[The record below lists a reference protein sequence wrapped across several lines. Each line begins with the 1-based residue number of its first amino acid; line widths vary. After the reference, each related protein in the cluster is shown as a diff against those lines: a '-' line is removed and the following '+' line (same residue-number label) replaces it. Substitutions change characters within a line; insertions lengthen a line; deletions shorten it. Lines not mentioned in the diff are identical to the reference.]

1 MLSLVEQIILT
12 MVVLATIV
20 VFFIPVIKRIWIIA
34 SCQYENR
41 FDSLLRRL
49 FYTFFRVILQLC
61 TLRNERI
68 WTGLAHIMIFYGAL
82 AFDTMTINHVL
93 EGYVDGFYLF
103 GSSGFGLVFSALV
116 DAFAI
121 TVLAGVCFFAFKR
134 FVLKPRAYSTS
145 SLDSALI
152 YTFIFLVT
160 VTYLYYEAILVASHP
175 GEARWAWLSQF
186 IVSKLG
192 LASLSPAALGLNL
205 KISYW
210 LHTLAVFSFIAY
222 VPHSKYF
229 HMFAGPVNLFFRKN
243 EPPATIKPFDLE
255 TAETFGAEKATDFTW
270 KDALDSFSCVECGRC
285 QDVCPAFSSGKALS
299 PKMIIYN
306 LEKHYLASFMA
317 IKKRKREELKRLVP
331 EVFSEEEIWACT
343 TCGACLHVCPFEIE
357 HPKKLIDLR
366 QNLVLAEGKFPAE
379 LRDFFHHLET
389 QANPWG
395 LSAGSRIDWAKGL
408 NIKTAADNP
417 SASYLLWT
425 GCFGAYDEQGKKIAR
440 AMAAILQAAS
450 VDFAILGNEEKCCG
464 DSARRLGNEYL
475 FQTLAADNLKTL
487 ARYRIRNIITFCPH
501 GYNTLKNE
509 YPALIDISGIFN
521 KEEKEFL
528 KSMRVISHLEL
539 LASLLAEK
547 KLPLKKDESR
557 TDPGQAY
564 TYHDACYYGR
574 HNGLFDEPRQVVRAV
589 LGGEAK
595 ELQNS
600 MEHSFCCGA
609 GGGLMWQ
616 EEKRDQRVSYLRA
629 REIIKSGGNLVVT
642 SCPFC
647 LNMLQDGLRDEG
659 ADNIKVMD
667 VAQIVAASLDITEL
681 KDQS

>member
-1 MLSLVEQIILT
+1 MLSLAEQIILT
-12 MVVLATIV
+12 LLVLATIV
-20 VFFIPVIKRIWIIA
+20 VFFIPVIKRLWIIV

-41 FDSLLRRL
+41 FDSLIKRL

-93 EGYVDGFYLF
+93 EGYVNGFYLF
-103 GSSGFGLVFSALV
+103 GSSAPGLFFSATV

-121 TVLAGVCFFAFKR
+121 TVLAGICFFAIKR
-134 FVLKPRAYSTS
+134 FVLKPKAYNTS
-145 SLDSALI
+145 YLDSVLI
-152 YTFIFLVT
+152 YSFIFLVT
-160 VTYLYYEAILVASHP
+160 ATYLYYEAILVASHP

-192 LASLSPAALGLNL
+192 LADLSQAALGLNL

-229 HMFAGPVNLFFRKN
+229 HMFAGPVNLFFRKH
-243 EPPATIKPFDLE
+243 EPTGTIKPINLE
-255 TAETFGAEKATDFTW
+255 ITENFGAEKATDFTW

-285 QDVCPAFSSGKALS
+285 QDVCPAFSSGKTLS

-306 LEKHYLASFMA
+306 LEKYFLTFFGA
-317 IKKRKREELKRLVP
+317 IRRKKREDLPPLVP
-331 EVFSEEEIWACT
+331 EVFKEEEIWACT

-379 LRDFFHHLET
+379 LRDFFHHLES

-395 LSAGSRIDWAKGL
+395 LAVGNRVDWAKGL
-408 NIKTAADNP
+408 NLKTAADNP

-425 GCFGAYDEQGKKIAR
+425 GCLGAYDEQGKKIAR
-440 AMAAILQAAS
+440 AMARVLQAS
-450 VDFAILGNEEKCCG
+450 SIDFAVLGNEEKCCG
-464 DSARRLGNEYL
+464 DSARRLGNEHL
-475 FQTLAADNLKTL
+475 FQTMAQENLKTL
-487 ARYRIRNIITFCPH
+487 TRYRIKDIITFCPH

-509 YPALIDISGIFN
+509 YPALVDLLGVFTE
-521 KEEKEFL
+521 EEKEFL
-528 KSMRVISHLEL
+528 RSMRIISHVEF
-539 LASLLAEK
+539 LAGLLAEK
-547 KLPLKKDESR
+547 KLLLKKSESQTC
-557 TDPGQAY
+557 TDQTY

-574 HNGLFDEPRQVVRAV
+574 HNGLFDQPREVLREVV
-589 LGGEAK
+589 GGEPQ
-595 ELQNS
+595 ELQNFR
-600 MEHSFCCGA
+600 EHSFCCGA
-609 GGGLMWQ
+609 GGGLLWL
-616 EEKRDQRVSYLRA
+616 EEKPAQRVNYLRA
-629 REIIKSGGNLVVT
+629 EEIIQNGSSLVAT

-647 LNMLQDGLRDEG
+647 LTMLQDGLRDKG

-667 VAQIVAASLDITEL
+667 VAELVAASLDITEL
-681 KDQS
+681 R

>member
-1 MLSLVEQIILT
+1 MLSLAEQIILT
-12 MVVLATIV
+12 LLVLATVV
-20 VFFIPVIKRIWIIA
+20 VFFIPVIKRVWIIV

-41 FDSLLRRL
+41 FDSLLKRF

-68 WTGLAHIMIFYGAL
+68 WAGLAHVMIFYGAL

-103 GSSGFGLVFSALV
+103 GSSAFGLVFSASV

-121 TVLAGVCFFAFKR
+121 TVLAGICFFAIKR
-134 FVLKPRAYSTS
+134 FVLKPKAYNTS

-152 YTFIFLVT
+152 YSFIFLVT
-160 VTYLYYEAILVASHP
+160 ATFLYYEAILVASHP

-192 LASLSPAALGLNL
+192 LANLSPAALGFNL

-229 HMFAGPVNLFFRKN
+229 HMFAGPVNLFFRKH
-243 EPPATIKPFDLE
+243 ETSGTIKPLNLE
-255 TAETFGAEKATDFTW
+255 SGEKFGAEKATDFTW

-285 QDVCPAFSSGKALS
+285 QDVCPAFSSGKTLS

-306 LEKHYLASFMA
+306 LEKHFLASFGP
-317 IKKRKREELKRLVP
+317 IRKRKKGELKRLVP

-379 LRDFFHHLET
+379 LRDFFHHLES

-395 LSAGSRIDWAKGL
+395 LAAGSRIDWAKGL
-408 NIKTAADNP
+408 NIKTAADKP
-417 SASYLLWT
+417 SASFLLWT
-425 GCFGAYDEQGKKIAR
+425 GCFGAYDEQGRKIAR
-440 AMAAILQAAS
+440 AMATILKAAGL
-450 VDFAILGNEEKCCG
+450 DFAVLGNEEKCCG

-475 FQTLAADNLKTL
+475 FQTLAVENLKTL
-487 ARYRIRNIITFCPH
+487 AKYRIKNIITFCPH

-509 YPALIDISGIFN
+509 YPALVDSLGIFN
-521 KEEKEFL
+521 EEEKEFL
-528 KSMRVISHLEL
+528 KSIQVISHVEFLSGL
-539 LASLLAEK
+539 LAK
-547 KLPLKKDESR
+547 GKLPLKKAEAEN
-557 TDPGQAY
+557 QVVY

-574 HNGLFDEPRQVVRAV
+574 HNGLFDEPRQVLREVASGS
-589 LGGEAK
+589 LK
-595 ELQNS
+595 ELENFR
-600 MEHSFCCGA
+600 EHSFCCGA
-609 GGGLMWQ
+609 GGGLMWL
-616 EEKRDQRVSYLRA
+616 EEKPGQRVSHLRVE
-629 REIIKSGGNLVVT
+629 EIIKNGSNQVAT

-647 LNMLQDGLRDEG
+647 LTMLQDGLRDKG
-659 ADNIKVMD
+659 VDDIKVMD
-667 VAQIVAASLDITEL
+667 VAQVAASSLDITEL
-681 KDQS
+681 R

>member
-1 MLSLVEQIILT
+1 VLSLAEQIILT
-12 MVVLATIV
+12 LLVLATVV
-20 VFFIPVIKRIWIIA
+20 VFFIPVIKRVWIIV

-41 FDSLLRRL
+41 FDSLLKRF

-103 GSSGFGLVFSALV
+103 GSSAFGLVFSASV

-121 TVLAGVCFFAFKR
+121 TVLAGICFFAIKR
-134 FVLKPRAYSTS
+134 LVLKPKAYNTS

-152 YTFIFLVT
+152 YSFIFLVT

-192 LASLSPAALGLNL
+192 LANLSRPALDLNL

-229 HMFAGPVNLFFRKN
+229 HMFAGPVNLFFRKH
-243 EPPATIKPFDLE
+243 EPSGTIKPLNLE
-255 TAETFGAEKATDFTW
+255 SGEKFGAEKATDFTW

-285 QDVCPAFSSGKALS
+285 QDVCPAFSSGKTLS

-306 LEKHYLASFMA
+306 LEKHFLASFGA
-317 IKKRKREELKRLVP
+317 IIKRKKGDLKRLVP

-379 LRDFFHHLET
+379 LRDFFHHLES

-395 LSAGSRIDWAKGL
+395 LAAGSRIDWAKGL
-408 NIKTAADNP
+408 NIKTAADKP
-417 SASYLLWT
+417 SASFLLWT
-425 GCFGAYDEQGKKIAR
+425 GCFGAYDEQGRKIAR
-440 AMAAILQAAS
+440 AMATILKAAGL
-450 VDFAILGNEEKCCG
+450 DFAVLGNEEKCCG

-475 FQTLAADNLKTL
+475 FQGLAQENLKTL
-487 ARYRIRNIITFCPH
+487 AKYRIKNIITFCPH

-509 YPALIDISGIFN
+509 YPALIDLPGLFN
-521 KEEKEFL
+521 EEEKEFL
-528 KSMRVISHLEL
+528 KSIQVISHVEFLSGL
-539 LASLLAEK
+539 LAK
-547 KLPLKKDESR
+547 GKLPLKKAEAEN
-557 TDPGQAY
+557 QVVY

-574 HNGLFDEPRQVVRAV
+574 HNGLFDEPRQVLRESA
-589 LGGEAK
+589 GEGLK

-600 MEHSFCCGA
+600 REHSFCCGA
-609 GGGLMWQ
+609 GGGLMWL
-616 EEKRDQRVSYLRA
+616 EEKPGQRVSHLRVE
-629 REIIKSGGNLVVT
+629 EIIKNGSNLVAT

-647 LNMLQDGLRDEG
+647 LTMLQDGLRDNG
-659 ADNIKVMD
+659 VDDIKVMD
-667 VAQIVAASLDITEL
+667 VAQVAASSLDITEL
-681 KDQS
+681 R

>member
-1 MLSLVEQIILT
+1 MLLSLAEQIILAF
-12 MVVLATIV
+12 VVLATIV
-20 VFFIPVIKRIWIIA
+20 VFFIPVIKRVWIIV
-34 SCQYENR
+34 SCQSENR
-41 FDSLLRRL
+41 FDSLLRRF
-49 FYTFFRVILQLC
+49 FYTLFRVILQLC

-103 GSSGFGLVFSALV
+103 GSSAFGLVFSAAV

-121 TVLAGVCFFAFKR
+121 TVLAGICFFAVKR
-134 FVLKPRAYSTS
+134 FVLKPKAYNTS
-145 SLDSALI
+145 PFDSAWI

-192 LASLSPAALGLNL
+192 LAGLSTAALDLNL

-229 HMFAGPVNLFFRKN
+229 HMFAGPVNLFFKKH
-243 EPPATIKPFDLE
+243 EPSGTIKPLNLE
-255 TAETFGAEKATDFTW
+255 TAENFGAEKATDFTW

-285 QDVCPAFSSGKALS
+285 QDVCPAFSSGKVLS

-306 LEKHYLASFMA
+306 LENHFLASFGA
-317 IKKRKREELKRLVP
+317 IRRRKREELKRLVP
-331 EVFSEEEIWACT
+331 EVFSEGEIWACT

-379 LRDFFHHLET
+379 LRNFFHHLEN

-395 LSAGSRIDWAKGL
+395 LAAASRLDWAKGL
-408 NIKTAADNP
+408 NIKTAADNQ

-425 GCFGAYDEQGKKIAR
+425 GCFGAYDEQGRKIAR
-440 AMAAILQAAS
+440 AMVTILQAAA
-450 VDFAILGNEEKCCG
+450 VDFAVLGNEEKCCG

-475 FQTLAADNLKTL
+475 FQALAQENLKTL
-487 ARYRIRNIITFCPH
+487 AKYRIKNIITFCPH

-509 YPALIDISGIFN
+509 YPALVDILGTFN
-521 KEEKEFL
+521 EEEKEFL
-528 KSMRVISHLEL
+528 KSIRIISHAEL
-539 LASLLAEK
+539 LARLLAQG
-547 KLPLKKDESR
+547 KLPLKKAGSR
-557 TDPGQAY
+557 TRPGQAY

-574 HNGLFDEPRQVVRAV
+574 HNGLFDQPRQVLKDV
-589 LGGEAK
+589 LGHELQ
-595 ELQNS
+595 ELQNFR
-600 MEHSFCCGA
+600 EHSFCCGA
-609 GGGLMWQ
+609 GGGLMWL
-616 EEKRDQRVSYLRA
+616 EEKPGQHINHLRA
-629 REIIKSGGNLVVT
+629 QEIIQSGSDLAAT
-642 SCPFC
+642 ACPFC
-647 LNMLQDGLRDEG
+647 LTMLQDGLRDKG
-659 ADNIKVMD
+659 ADQIKVMD
-667 VAQIVAASLDITEL
+667 IAQIVASNLDVS
-681 KDQS
+681 D

>member
-1 MLSLVEQIILT
+1 MLTVAEQIILAF
-12 MVVLATIV
+12 VVLATIV
-20 VFFIPVIKRIWIIA
+20 VFFIPVIKRVWIIV

-41 FDSLLRRL
+41 FDSLLKRF

-68 WTGLAHIMIFYGAL
+68 WTGLAHVMIFYGAL

-103 GSSGFGLVFSALV
+103 GSSAIGLVFSAAV

-121 TVLAGVCFFAFKR
+121 TVLAGICFFAIKR
-134 FVLKPRAYSTS
+134 FVLKPKAYNTS
-145 SLDSALI
+145 PFDSALV
-152 YTFIFLVT
+152 YSFIFLVT

-192 LASLSPAALGLNL
+192 LASLSPAALGHNL

-222 VPHSKYF
+222 VPHSKYL
-229 HMFAGPVNLFFRKN
+229 HMFAGPVNLFFRKQ
-243 EPPATIKPFDLE
+243 EPSGTIKALDLE
-255 TAETFGAEKATDFTW
+255 TAENFGAEKATDFNW

-285 QDVCPAFSSGKALS
+285 QDACPAFASGKALS

-306 LEKHYLASFMA
+306 LEKHFLASFGP
-317 IKKRKREELKRLVP
+317 IRKRKKGELKRLVP
-331 EVFSEEEIWACT
+331 EVFREEEIWACT

-379 LRDFFHHLET
+379 LSDFFHHLES

-395 LSAGSRIDWAKGL
+395 LAAGSRIDWAKGL
-408 NIKTAADNP
+408 NIKTAADRP
-417 SASYLLWT
+417 SAPFLLWT
-425 GCFGAYDEQGKKIAR
+425 GCFGAYDEHGRKIAR
-440 AMAAILQAAS
+440 AMVDILQAAS

-475 FQTLAADNLKTL
+475 FQALAQENLKTL

-509 YPALIDISGIFN
+509 YPALIDISGTFN
-521 KEEKEFL
+521 EEEKEFL
-528 KSMRVISHLEL
+528 KSIRVISHVEFLAGL
-539 LASLLAEK
+539 LAQG
-547 KLPLKKDESR
+547 KLPLKKAEAEN
-557 TDPGQAY
+557 QVVY

-574 HNGLFDEPRQVVRAV
+574 HNGLFDEPRQVLKEVTGHE
-589 LGGEAK
+589 LK

-600 MEHSFCCGA
+600 REHSFCCGA
-609 GGGLMWQ
+609 GGGLMWL
-616 EEKRDQRVSYLRA
+616 EEKPGQHVNHLRA
-629 REIIKSGGNLVVT
+629 QEIIQSGGNLAAT
-642 SCPFC
+642 ACPFC
-647 LNMLQDGLRDEG
+647 LTMLQDGLRDKG
-659 ADNIKVMD
+659 ADHIKVMD
-667 VAQIVAASLDITEL
+667 VAQIVASNLDVSE
-681 KDQS
+681 